1 MFNSPVTSRDEL
13 RKLLAEIEAETL
25 RLSVIRGQESRV
37 YWEESE
43 RCNRGGA
50 APLSELGSMITTL
63 SLSS

>member
-1 MFNSPVTSRDEL
+1 MFNSQVTSRDEL

-37 YWEESE
+37 YWEASE

-50 APLSELGSMITTL
+50 APLSELGSVITTL